1 MMLSIFTP
9 SYNRAESLPRLYR
22 SLLAQ
27 SCYDFEWLIIDD
39 GSTDYTAD
47 VVMGFTGEGHFPIR
61 YLRKENGGKHTAHN
75 LALQEARG
83 EWFLCVDSDDV
94 LAPTAVADLLDAVQ
108 PDINGIVSYKTDFS
122 GKYLCGEF
130 PPDLKAEKFYRL
142 SMIHGCNG
150 EYTLAFPTPF
160 VKKFP
165 FPVFEGERF
174 MGESV
179 IYDQMDMLGYMLL
192 LPKVITLCEYQ
203 SDGLSNHYYSLMKKN
218 PCGFCLYFLQRI
230 DLQQRFF
237 QRLICAVKYHCF
249 RLICGNRA
257 LCYTGKHRVL
267 VALAAPLGPV
277 FRLYYKLFRK
287 I

>member
-27 SCYDFEWLIIDD
+27 SSYDFEWLIIDD
-39 GSTDYTAD
+39 GSTDHTAD

-108 PDINGIVSYKTDFS
+108 PDINGIVSYKTDFF
-122 GKYLCGEF
+122 GNYLCSEF
-130 PPDLKAEKFYRL
+130 PHDLKTEKFYRL
-142 SMIHGCNG
+142 SMFHGCSG
-150 EYTLAFPTPF
+150 EYTLAFPIAF
-160 VKKFP
+160 AKEFP
-165 FPVFEGERF
+165 FPVFQGERF
-174 MGESV
+174 ISESV
-179 IYDQMDMLGYMLL
+179 IYDRMDQHGSMLL
-192 LPKVITLCEYQ
+192 LPKVTTLCEYQ
-203 SDGLSNHYYSLMKKN
+203 ADGLSGNINALMKKN

-230 DLQQRFF
+230 DLQQALFH
-237 QRLICAVKYHCF
+237 RLVYAGKYHCF
-249 RLICGNRA
+249 RLICKNSA
-257 LCYTGKHRVL
+257 LRYAGKHRIS
-267 VALAAPLGPV
+267 VALAALLGLV
-277 FRLYYKLFRK
+277 FRIYYKLFRN